1 VCAFFPVFLPIAA
14 KISVIFT
21 KTLVFEVS
29 FSSLQLQVRS
39 AFQKVKKKKKFRT
52 ILVLIDYR
60 YLILLIFVNFGI
72 RCSSFNR
79 LSVAITSVVVVVL
92 LLLLLLVLPVLLLLV
107 VEDKEPELLLTC
119 YLHRISVFRF

>member
-92 LLLLLLVLPVLLLLV
+92 LLLLLVLPVLLLLV